1 MITESSRQTDAE
13 AMSKTQTTLVVDEQ
27 LLREAERVAHARQ
40 KTLDQLVEEALRREV
55 QAPTPPDHLPVKL
68 PTHGRG
74 GLLPGVD
81 LEDKELMDR
90 LLSEP

>member
-1 MITESSRQTDAE
+1 
-13 AMSKTQTTLVVDEQ
+13 MSKTETTLVVDEQ
-27 LLREAERVAHARQ
+27 LLREAERVARARQ
-40 KTLDQLVEEALRREV
+40 KTLDQLVEEVLRREV
-55 QAPTPPDHLPVKL
+55 QPTSASDRRPVKL
-68 PTHGRG
+68 PTHGRH